1 MTFRELLSAAP
12 DSFALRIVDAGAA
25 GGLDAR
31 WRPLRAVVAGML
43 FDPREQAVAGTPGA
57 PGRDCVYP
65 SLLGRAEGEATLYFT
80 ELGAMS
86 STLKPNQALLER
98 FLKKRRHGRVTA
110 EETFRVEP
118 LDAVA
123 ARHDF
128 YPDILKAD
136 VQGGERAVLEG
147 AQTSLERAVILVEV
161 EVSFLERYEGQ
172 PRFCAIESFL
182 ERFGFELIDLVR
194 LKRYRHENS
203 AGLGNLS
210 LGRGQRAGRV
220 AYGDAIFL
228 LREDAAAR
236 RAEAMDRPARAA
248 FALKAVLALLAY
260 GKADM
265 AARWFDLHRDAFD
278 APLAGAIA
286 RTLRRIGRRRYG
298 PGHLHHLFDYA
309 ARKL

>member
-1 MTFRELLSAAP
+1 MIFRALLNAAP
-12 DSFALRIVDAGAA
+12 PGFVMRIADAGAA

-31 WRPLRAVVAGML
+31 WRPFRAVVAGML
-43 FDPREQAVAGTPGA
+43 FDPREKAVAGKPGA
-57 PGRDCVYP
+57 PGRDCICP

-86 STLKPNQALLER
+86 STLKPNQALLDR

-118 LDAVA
+118 LDVVA
-123 ARHDF
+123 ARHGF

-136 VQGGERAVLEG
+136 VQGGELAVLEG
-147 AQTSLERAVILVEV
+147 ARACLDRSVMLAEV

-172 PRFCAIESFL
+172 PRFCAIEAFL
-182 ERFGFELIDLVR
+182 DRFGFELIDLVR
-194 LKRYRHENS
+194 LKRYRHANS

-228 LREDAAAR
+228 LREEAAAR
-236 RAEAMDRPARAA
+236 RAETMDGPTRAV

-265 AARWFDLHRDAFD
+265 AARWFDLYREHLD
-278 APLAGAIA
+278 APLAGVIA
-286 RTLRRIGRRRYG
+286 QTLRRVGRRRYG
-298 PGHLHHLFDYA
+298 SGHLHHLFDYA